1 MSEDELFDRAHDVAE
16 TPLAKDDD
24 KREKKRLRKLEEAM
38 ETGSLEPWERYRV
51 LTDLLDHFQ
60 DIAEMADRKSRFA
73 LVILGAVNAVNLL
86 VVARPEVLSAEA
98 TLMPAL
104 LGIYVAIYVALS
116 LFLFVQAIGALKPRI
131 SIVLSNVETPA
142 GSTRPILGLR
152 FIKNIL
158 DSSFEE
164 YYQKWKGAQFV
175 DINRDLALHVQHLA
189 AIVTAKYV
197 TLHRLYS
204 GLMVLVFL
212 TAGLVAFLTFGRLR
226 Q

>member
-1 MSEDELFDRAHDVAE
+1 MSEDDILDRTNDVAE
-16 TPLAKDDD
+16 AQLAKDDD

-73 LVILGAVNAVNLL
+73 LVVLGAVNAVNLL
-86 VVARPEVLSAEA
+86 VVARPAVLSAEA
-98 TLMPAL
+98 TVMPA
-104 LGIYVAIYVALS
+104 LGIYVAIYIALS

-131 SIVLSNVETPA
+131 SIVLSKVETPA
-142 GSTRPILGLR
+142 GSTRPVLGLR
-152 FIKNIL
+152 FVKNIL

-212 TAGLVAFLTFGRLR
+212 TAGLVAFLAFGRLR
-226 Q
+226 P